1 MPSRRT
7 DSWFFG
13 FAGFLQ
19 GNGSG
24 KSICFG
30 GKHVIK
36 KVDNNAVIREEAIDL
51 LQEPDFFGELLRAVK
66 RSGLVGEAR
75 NAILIYIAAIS
86 ALLSHPINVI
96 VKGQSSAGKN
106 FLVSRVLRLFPAEA
120 IREITS
126 SSAQAWVYS
135 DTAFQ
140 HKVVY
145 LQERN
150 DSAGALHPVR
160 LLISEG
166 RLVRIVTAREGKNLV
181 TKRFVAE
188 GPIAS
193 ISTTTKNRLEIDDE
207 TRHVSVWVDES
218 AEQTRRVMQA
228 YLSPEGPLI
237 DREIAVWHEA
247 HRLIAERATW
257 PIELPAWFERVADI
271 AYAGNVA
278 SRRYFPA
285 FVESVR
291 VVALIRSFQE
301 NREPG
306 KKAATICVDFSD
318 YALAVSILDQVFVD
332 SLRRG
337 FDANLETRLAL
348 VNLAKEK
355 EGAGVGATDLAAR
368 LNISDTQAYRRLQ
381 KAAEAGMIARSN
393 QPTKNN
399 PKLFL
404 PTPPPRFVPRPKE
417 LVDEISSIET
427 SVDFIDPFTGKQV
440 TLGSAVKKKKRT

>member
-1 MPSRRT
+1 VDR
-7 DSWFFG
+7 
-13 FAGFLQ
+13 
-19 GNGSG
+19 
-24 KSICFG
+24 
-30 GKHVIK
+30 
-36 KVDNNAVIREEAIDL
+36 KVDKNAVIREEAIDL
-51 LQEPDFFGELLRAVK
+51 LREPDFFGELLRAMK

-75 NAILIYIAAIS
+75 NAILLYVAAIS
-86 ALLSHPINVI
+86 ALLNHPINVI

-106 FLVSRVLRLFPAEA
+106 FLVSRVLRLFPMEA

-150 DSAGALHPVR
+150 ESAGAIHPIR

-166 RLVRIVTAREGKNLV
+166 CLVRIVTTREGPNLI

-218 AEQTRRVMQA
+218 PEQTRRVMQA
-228 YLSPEGPLI
+228 YLSPEGALL

-247 HRLIAERATW
+247 HRLIAERASW
-257 PIELPAWFERVADI
+257 PIVLPDWFGLVADV

-285 FVESVR
+285 FVESIR
-291 VVALIRSFQE
+291 VIALIRSFEE
-301 NREPG
+301 NHETG
-306 KKAATICVDFSD
+306 KEQILVNFSD
-318 YALAVSILDQVFVD
+318 YALAVSILDRVFVD

-337 FDANLETRLAL
+337 FDANLETRLA
-348 VNLAKEK
+348 VANLAKAK
-355 EGAGVGATDLAAR
+355 DGAGVGAAELAAR

-381 KAAEAGMIARSN
+381 KAVEAGMIARSN
-393 QPTKNN
+393 SPAKNN

-404 PTPPPRFVPRPKE
+404 PTPRPRFVPRPEE
-417 LVDEISSIET
+417 LINEISSVKTPVE
-427 SVDFIDPFTGKQV
+427 FIDPFTGQQV
-440 TLGSAVKKKKRT
+440 KLGSAKKKRA

>member
-1 MPSRRT
+1 
-7 DSWFFG
+7 
-13 FAGFLQ
+13 LEV
-19 GNGSG
+19 
-24 KSICFG
+24 
-30 GKHVIK
+30 KHVHT
-36 KVDNNAVIREEAIDL
+36 KVDKNAVIREKAIDL
-51 LQEPDFFGELLRAVK
+51 LRGPDFFGELLRAVK

-75 NAILIYIAAIS
+75 NAILLDIAAIS
-86 ALLSHPINVI
+86 ALLTHPINVI

-140 HKVVY
+140 HKIVY

-150 DSAGALHPVR
+150 DSAGAIHPVR

-193 ISTTTKNRLEIDDE
+193 ISTTTRNRLEIDDE
-207 TRHVSVWVDES
+207 TRHISIWVDES

-228 YLSPEGPLI
+228 YLSSEGPLL

-257 PIELPAWFERVADI
+257 PIELPDWFELVADI

-291 VVALIRSFQE
+291 VIALIRSFQE
-301 NREPG
+301 NRKPG

-337 FDANLETRLAL
+337 FDLNLETRLAI

-355 EGAGVGATDLAAR
+355 DGAGVGAADLAAH

-381 KAAEAGMIARSN
+381 IAAEAGLIERSN
-393 QPTKNN
+393 RPAKNN

-404 PTPPPRFVPRPKE
+404 PTPRPRFVPRPEE
-417 LVDEISSIET
+417 LVDEIAPLKTPVEY
-427 SVDFIDPFTGKQV
+427 IDPFTGKQV
-440 TLGSAVKKKKRT
+440 TIGTLKKKRS

>member
-1 MPSRRT
+1 V
-7 DSWFFG
+7 
-13 FAGFLQ
+13 
-19 GNGSG
+19 N
-24 KSICFG
+24 
-30 GKHVIK
+30 K
-36 KVDNNAVIREEAIDL
+36 KVDKNAVIREEAIDL
-51 LQEPDFFGELLRAVK
+51 LQEPNFLGELLRAVK

-75 NAILIYIAAIS
+75 NAILLYIAAIS
-86 ALLSHPINVI
+86 AILSHPINVI

-120 IREITS
+120 IREITG

-140 HKVVY
+140 HKIVY

-150 DSAGALHPVR
+150 DSAGAIHPVR

-228 YLSPEGPLI
+228 YLSPEGPLL

-247 HRLIAERATW
+247 HRLIVERASW
-257 PIELPAWFERVADI
+257 PIVLPDWFGLVADI

-285 FVESVR
+285 FVECVR
-291 VVALIRSFQE
+291 VIALIRSFQE
-301 NREPG
+301 NRERG
-306 KKAATICVDFSD
+306 KQPATISVDFSD

-355 EGAGVGATDLAAR
+355 DGAGIGAADLAAR

-381 KAAEAGMIARSN
+381 NAVDAGLIERSN
-393 QPTKNN
+393 QPAKNN

-404 PTPPPRFVPRPKE
+404 PTPRPRFVPRPEE
-417 LVDEISSIET
+417 LIDRISSLKNP
-427 SVDFIDPFTGKQV
+427 VDYIDPFTGMEV
-440 TLGSAVKKKKRT
+440 TLGSAMKKKKRA

>member
-1 MPSRRT
+1 VDR
-7 DSWFFG
+7 
-13 FAGFLQ
+13 
-19 GNGSG
+19 
-24 KSICFG
+24 
-30 GKHVIK
+30 
-36 KVDNNAVIREEAIDL
+36 KVDKNAVIREEAIDL
-51 LQEPDFFGELLRAVK
+51 LQEPNFFGELLRVVK

-75 NAILIYIAAIS
+75 NAILLYIAAIS

-96 VKGQSSAGKN
+96 VKGNSSAGKN
-106 FLVSRVLRLFPAEA
+106 FLVSRVLRLLPAEA

-135 DTAFQ
+135 DTTFQ

-150 DSAGALHPVR
+150 DSAGAIHPVR

-166 RLVRIVTAREGKNLV
+166 CLVRIVTVREGKNLV

-193 ISTTTKNRLEIDDE
+193 VSTTTKNRLEIDDE

-228 YLSPEGPLI
+228 YLSPEGPLL
-237 DREIAVWHEA
+237 DREIGVWHEA
-247 HRLIAERATW
+247 HRLIAERASW
-257 PIELPAWFERVADI
+257 PIVLPDWFGLVANV

-291 VVALIRSFQE
+291 VIALIRSFQE
-301 NREPG
+301 NRETG
-306 KKAATICVDFSD
+306 KKPAMISVDFSD
-318 YALAVSILDQVFVD
+318 YALAVSILDRVFVD

-337 FDANLETRLAL
+337 FDANLETRLA
-348 VNLAKEK
+348 VANLAKEK
-355 EGAGVGATDLAAR
+355 EGAGVGAAELAAR

-381 KAAEAGMIARSN
+381 NAVEAGMIARSN
-393 QPTKNN
+393 SPAKNN

-404 PTPPPRFVPRPKE
+404 PTPRPRFVPRPEE
-417 LVDEISSIET
+417 LIDEISSLKTPVE
-427 SVDFIDPFTGKQV
+427 FIDPFTGQRVKLEV
-440 TLGSAVKKKKRT
+440 TKRKRA